1 MDGRWRK
8 ISPKLN
14 RIGPFFNFVG
24 SHLTQARSGVEET
37 AWSME
42 TMTGDGTGEPESAD
56 LWAVGFVARRSKPEK
71 GFSLL
76 ASRGQNKSLAAPSAL
91 MDEMTSGV
99 HFSR

>member
-1 MDGRWRK
+1 MEGRWGK

-14 RIGPFFNFVG
+14 RISPFFNFMG
-24 SHLTQARSGVEET
+24 SHLTHARSGVEET

-42 TMTGDGTGEPESAD
+42 TKTGKRTGDPESAD
-56 LWAVGFVARRSKPEK
+56 PWAVCFVARRSKPEK

-76 ASRGQNKSLAAPSAL
+76 APRGRLKSLAAPSAL

-99 HFSR
+99 HFYW